1 MNDPRHPHTA
11 NEPRMVN
18 PAGSVVGNDHD
29 AKIAGGD
36 LLSPLT
42 IRGVTLRNRIAVSP
56 MCQFCAADGLA
67 DDWHLVHL
75 GSRAV
80 GGAGLVLTEAVA
92 VTPTGRISPRDLGLW
107 DDRHIEP
114 LARIAR
120 FLDRMGAAAG
130 IQLAHAGRKA
140 SSPPPWEGGGS
151 LNTPEQGGWPVVSA
165 SAIPFAED
173 RPVPRALDES
183 GIEDVTGAFVSAA
196 RRAVRAGFKVVE
208 LHAAH
213 GYLFHQFL
221 SPLSNRRT
229 DGFGG
234 SLENRMRLLVK
245 VATAVRQALPG
256 EVPLFV
262 RISATDWVEGGWDI
276 EQSVVLASALRQLG
290 VDLID
295 TSSGGAIPNAKVPA
309 GPGYQIPFAA
319 EIRKRAGIMTG
330 AVGLITE
337 PHQANEIITSGAADL
352 VLLAREMLREPYWAL
367 KAQAALDQEPSW
379 PVQYSYAV
387 RRHG

>member
-1 MNDPRHPHTA
+1 MSDIRPSQPADRSRA
-11 NEPRMVN
+11 VN
-18 PAGSVVGNDHD
+18 PSEQVAAQDQHAKNDD
-29 AKIAGGD
+29 AN
-36 LLSPLT
+36 LLSPLV
-42 IRGVTLRNRIAVSP
+42 IRGVTFRNRIVVSP
-56 MCQFCAADGLA
+56 MCQFCADDGLA

-92 VTPTGRISPRDLGLW
+92 VTPAGRITPRDLGLW

-120 FLDRMGAAAG
+120 FLDRMGAVTG

-140 SSPPPWEGGGS
+140 SSRPPWEGGGS

-183 GIEDVTGAFVSAA
+183 GIEDVASAFVSAA

-234 SLENRMRLLVK
+234 GLENRMRLLVK
-245 VATAVRQALPG
+245 VGTAVREALPR

-262 RISATDWVEGGWDI
+262 RISATDWIEGGWDI
-276 EQSVVLASALRQLG
+276 EQSVVLAGALRQLG

-295 TSSGGAIPNAKVPA
+295 TSSGGAIPNVKVPA
-309 GPGYQIPFAA
+309 GPGYQVPFAA

-367 KAQAALDQEPSW
+367 KAQATLDQDPNW
-379 PVQYSYAV
+379 PMQYGYAV